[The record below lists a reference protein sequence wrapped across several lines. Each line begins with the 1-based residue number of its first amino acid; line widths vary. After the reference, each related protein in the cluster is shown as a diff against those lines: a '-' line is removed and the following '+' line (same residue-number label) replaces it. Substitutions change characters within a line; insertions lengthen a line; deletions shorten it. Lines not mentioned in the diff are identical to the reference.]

1 MEWSLSHIELPPY
14 APMSDAEMKTLLI
27 SAQSGDAQAK
37 KEIVERN
44 LRLVMSVVQR
54 FAGRGEPEDLF
65 QIGCIGLAK
74 AVERFDTSYDVK
86 FSTYAVPMIIG
97 EIKRHLRDDQA
108 IRVSRSLKELA
119 RKAAQVS
126 ATLEQDLE
134 RAPTLREL
142 AAALDVQPEELVASL
157 EAAKDPTSLQSV
169 VYEDEG
175 QPVLLQD
182 QIGVPPAADT
192 WIESM
197 ALRQVYKGLPPQE
210 QLFIRLRFFGEKT
223 QTEVAQALGV
233 SQAHVSRLEKRLLL
247 TLRAKLT
254 P

>member
-14 APMSDAEMKTLLI
+14 KPLSDEQTRCLLCKVKE
-27 SAQSGDAQAK
+27 GDSQARQQLM
-37 KEIVERN
+37 ECN

-74 AVERFDTSYDVK
+74 AIDRFNTEYDVR
-86 FSTYAVPMIIG
+86 FSTYAVPVIIG
-97 EIKRHLRDDQA
+97 EIKRHLRDDGS
-108 IRVSRSLKELA
+108 IRVSRSFKELA
-119 RKAAQVS
+119 RRAAQVS
-126 ATLEQDLE
+126 AALEQELE

-142 AAALDVQPEELVASL
+142 AQALQVDPEELVASM
-157 EAAKDPTSLQSV
+157 EAARDPVSLQSV
-169 VYEDEG
+169 IYEDEG

-182 QIGVPPAADT
+182 QIGVASQTDN

-197 ALRQVYKGLPPQE
+197 ALRQVYEGLSEQE
-210 QLFIRLRFFGEKT
+210 QAFIRLRFFEERT
-223 QTEVAQALGV
+223 QTEVARLLGV
-233 SQAHVSRLEKRLLL
+233 SQAHVSRLEKRLLQ
-247 TLRAKLT
+247 TLRASLV